1 MKNIYVILFSLL
13 LLSCGGNTA
22 EKKLIDANAQLE
34 KDLEMYQNVWN
45 TFLIDGDT
53 STVNSDNFT
62 EDVVVVTDQGDVVG
76 IEAVKNHYL
85 NFFIGFS
92 DVEFTIVDAFGQGD
106 KIVKYFNFK
115 GTHTGDF
122 FGLPASGNKLNLSG
136 TTLVKIENGRVSRE
150 QDFFDY
156 ASLMSQLTQ
165 NTGEVTID
173 SQSQGVL

>member
-62 EDVVVVTDQGDVVG
+62 EDVVVVTDQGDIVG
-76 IEAVKNHYL
+76 IDHKKINPSDNFRITKINNKN
-85 NFFIGFS
+85 IKVVSSS
-92 DVEFTIVDAFGQGD
+92 DR
-106 KIVKYFNFK
+106 FK
-115 GTHTGDF
+115 EYTVSP
-122 FGLPASGNKLNLSG
+122 GLLIK
-136 TTLVKIENGRVSRE
+136 K
-150 QDFFDY
+150 
-156 ASLMSQLTQ
+156 
-165 NTGEVTID
+165 
-173 SQSQGVL
+173 